1 MPWSRVY
8 YTTFLSESEVVAR
21 ISAVYRIAEIHEKKK
36 RTPTDVSVVVLTR
49 TYFVSDFTS
58 SYIGRTGLSCG
69 LVLKNNFKV
78 KQLTVVT
85 QYPTIRVTHLHPII
99 FDVFKHICGVNFV
112 DKSLDYDMFIL
123 DNIPI
128 VSGYLIWYQEGEL
141 AWVNATGSLLI
152 FFVKG

>member
-1 MPWSRVY
+1 M
-8 YTTFLSESEVVAR
+8 
-21 ISAVYRIAEIHEKKK
+21 
-36 RTPTDVSVVVLTR
+36 
-49 TYFVSDFTS
+49 
-58 SYIGRTGLSCG
+58 
-69 LVLKNNFKV
+69 

-99 FDVFKHICGVNFV
+99 FDVFEHICGVNFV

-123 DNIPI
+123 DNIP
-128 VSGYLIWYQEGEL
+128 SFAGYLIWYQEGEL